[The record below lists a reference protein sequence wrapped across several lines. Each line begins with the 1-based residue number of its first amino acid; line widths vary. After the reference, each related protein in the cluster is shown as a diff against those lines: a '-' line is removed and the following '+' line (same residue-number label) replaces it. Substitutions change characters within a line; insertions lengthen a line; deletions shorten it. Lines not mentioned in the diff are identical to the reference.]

1 MKTNKTTKKEQIIKM
16 IKMNWKDETIAKKTN
31 SSVNSV
37 RWYRSKMN
45 NDQTEKPTTEKP
57 TSKKLTSKKPTSK
70 KPTSK
75 KIVSKKYRIIK
86 LISQN
91 INTKEIARRTNST
104 INSVRWY
111 RSKMKK
117 GELKFENDKVIE
129 VNKVNDIEIKKVEE
143 KKLEK
148 IDKEL
153 TTNRQRVIYLL
164 SIGFEKSAI
173 KNQLKVSDRYLK
185 QLEKKIENS
194 IRLQKSRNNFIEAIK
209 SL

>member
-1 MKTNKTTKKEQIIKM
+1 
-16 IKMNWKDETIAKKTN
+16 
-31 SSVNSV
+31 
-37 RWYRSKMN
+37 MN

>member
-1 MKTNKTTKKEQIIKM
+1 
-16 IKMNWKDETIAKKTN
+16 
-31 SSVNSV
+31 
-37 RWYRSKMN
+37 
-45 NDQTEKPTTEKP
+45 
-57 TSKKLTSKKPTSK
+57 
-70 KPTSK
+70 
-75 KIVSKKYRIIK
+75 
-86 LISQN
+86 
-91 INTKEIARRTNST
+91 
-104 INSVRWY
+104 
-111 RSKMKK
+111 MKK